1 MYNFSVTAMKETFCL
16 VSTCQP
22 WRCYLIVFVFVWVF
36 LYSLCTHTFWWKFLV
51 WVLSCDLNW
60 AAHVWWWSVV
70 WKQVGFLFVCMWWDY
85 CNCVLNVRLFNL
97 QNPCSKVGH
106 FEDFSLKFR
115 QWKKR
120 LIQCGC
126 GFTFNTSV
134 KHISQYQKLINQF
147 WEILRPLKKYFKSNF
162 LKDFLLVFKLFSNSS
177 IVKWQKNEELRQPL
191 VTKSIF
197 T

>member
-1 MYNFSVTAMKETFCL
+1 MKMLSHFFLFLFGFFCTPYARTHFDGNFWYECCL
-16 VSTCQP
+16 VTWIEQRTCDDD
-22 WRCYLIVFVFVWVF
+22 R
-36 LYSLCTHTFWWKFLV
+36 LCENKLV
-51 WVLSCDLNW
+51 
-60 AAHVWWWSVV
+60 SV
-70 WKQVGFLFVCMWWDY
+70 VCMWWDY

-134 KHISQYQKLINQF
+134 KRISQYQKLINQF

-162 LKDFLLVFKLFSNSS
+162 LKDFIAGIQALFK
-177 IVKWQKNEELRQPL
+177 
-191 VTKSIF
+191 
-197 T
+197 